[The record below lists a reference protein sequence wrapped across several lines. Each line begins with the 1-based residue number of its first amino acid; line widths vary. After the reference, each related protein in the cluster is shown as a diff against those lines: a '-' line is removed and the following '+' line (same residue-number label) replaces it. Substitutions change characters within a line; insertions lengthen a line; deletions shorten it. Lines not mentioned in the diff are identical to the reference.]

1 MKRERWYTPWLTP
14 IGVMVV
20 LLVLNL
26 GVTTWLAFD
35 AQKQRQHTDSQ
46 VVQHRIRNE
55 EVHQEQVA
63 LIECFN
69 VINRPTSIT
78 LPETLKEYRA
88 ELEKCRDLY
97 DFNHQQVPR
106 EYGR

>member
-14 IGVMVV
+14 IGAMVV

-35 AQKQRQHTDSQ
+35 AQRQRQHTDVQ
-46 VVQHRIRNE
+46 VVEHRIRNE
-55 EVHQEQVA
+55 EVHQQQVA

-69 VINRPTSIT
+69 LVDRPTSVFST
-78 LPETLKEYRA
+78 EQDKKHRA

-97 DFNHQQVPR
+97 DFNHQKVPQ
-106 EYGR
+106 EYRR